1 MIYNQLTRELQKNFS
16 EMARLQERLSSGKK
30 INRPSDDATGMAR
43 SIDYKLTINAGEQY
57 KRNIDE
63 ANNYLSFT
71 DSIMASVTDSLKRAK
86 ELALQGATGT
96 VDAASRLPL
105 SKEVGQIR
113 DHLLSLANSR
123 LGNRYVFS
131 GFKTGTAAF
140 SSTFTYN
147 GDSGG
152 IEVAIDKNAKIAI
165 NIPGDDAF
173 SNGVATFFNVL
184 DTLKTDL
191 ENNNVSGVQSAIT
204 SIDDSISSA
213 VNKRAEIGS
222 KLSRLDDQRKRLD
235 SSNYNMK
242 IALSNTQDADIAET
256 IGELSKTEIAL
267 QSLRESSS
275 RILSQSLLD
284 FLR

>member
-1 MIYNQLTRELQKNFS
+1 MIYNQLTSELQKNFS

-30 INRPSDDATGMAR
+30 INRPSDDITGMAR
-43 SIDYKLTINAGEQY
+43 AIDYKLTINAGEQY

-71 DSIMASVTDSLKRAK
+71 DGIMASVSDALKRAK
-86 ELALQGATGT
+86 ELALQGATGSL
-96 VDAASRLPL
+96 DAASRLTL
-105 SKEVGQIR
+105 SKEVAQIR

-123 LGNRYVFS
+123 LGGKYVFS
-131 GFKTGTAAF
+131 GFKTDTAAF
-140 SSTFTYN
+140 SGTFTYN
-147 GDSGG
+147 GDSGI
-152 IEVAIDKNAKIAI
+152 IETAIDKNAMIGI
-165 NIPGDDAF
+165 NITGNNAF
-173 SNGVATFFNVL
+173 SNGATTFFNVL

-213 VNKRAEIGS
+213 VNTRAELGS
-222 KLSRLDDQRKRLD
+222 KLSRLDDQKKRLD
-235 SSNYNMK
+235 SSNYTLK

-256 IGELSKTEIAL
+256 ISELSKTDIAL
-267 QSLRESSS
+267 QALRESSS